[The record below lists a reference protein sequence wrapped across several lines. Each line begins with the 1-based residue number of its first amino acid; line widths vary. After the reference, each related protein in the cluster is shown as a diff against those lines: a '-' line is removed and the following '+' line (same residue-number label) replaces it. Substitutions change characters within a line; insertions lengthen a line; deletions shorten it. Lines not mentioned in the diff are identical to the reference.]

1 MNKISNLIN
10 YLESEGF
17 LDEANYLIKISQD
30 TQDEV
35 TVQSGES
42 LAIIA
47 RRYPGVS
54 WQNIRDHNNLET
66 TDVMPGDKLKIPVGS
81 SAPSPAPTP
90 RPQPTS
96 SGPGERV
103 VIKDGETLDDI
114 AKRYPG
120 ISGEN
125 IRDYNNIKMHNPG
138 GGKDPYPLIHPDQ
151 EITIPPPE
159 AYPRESELTR
169 FIDAD
174 MSDFSEDEVIAATLL
189 GEGGS
194 EFSGT
199 PIMERVMAV
208 MMNRS
213 RLGGGTVYQM
223 AFNKDFSV
231 WKLSENHAAV
241 ITGFRDSDNP
251 NIQRRWKEAMRI
263 AKGKIASSDVAGA
276 THYYNPARTSGTPD
290 FVNSGPC
297 GGWEVTLDPTD
308 GDPHIYGRGGPPWEA
323 CSAIRN

>member
-10 YLESEGF
+10 YLKSEGF
-17 LDEANYLIKISQD
+17 LDEVNYLIKLSQD

-35 TVQSGES
+35 EVKSGENLS
-42 LAIIA
+42 IIA
-47 RRYPGVS
+47 SRYPGVS
-54 WQNIRDHNNLET
+54 PDNIIAHNNLET
-66 TDVMPGDKLKIPVGS
+66 DVLQAGQILRIPVGS
-81 SAPSPAPTP
+81 SAPPPTP
-90 RPQPTS
+90 RPQTPS
-96 SGPGERV
+96 NKPGEV
-103 VIKDGETLDDI
+103 VTIRDGETLDDV

-125 IRDYNNIKMHNPG
+125 IRDYNNIKMHKPG
-138 GGKDPYPLIHPDQ
+138 GGKDPYPLVHPNQ
-151 EITIPPPE
+151 EIIIPPPE
-159 AYPRESELTR
+159 AYPREVELTR

-297 GGWEVTLDPTD
+297 GGWEITLDPTD